1 MASKR
6 SRSAKRSA
14 KLTPEEVYLLK
25 LIEISRKN
33 ISAQGLEIDKLFAQQ
48 ADKLEAKLQKLRGN

>member
-48 ADKLEAKLQKLRGN
+48 AKKLEAQLQKLRGN